1 MPRLPIR
8 YALLLAGGLICA
20 PVPTTA
26 QAETLDQLDAL
37 SDAAADEGGGIAL
50 AREQAQRGAYLE
62 ALSTL
67 ERVLGTFP
75 RSSEALLTHAIY
87 LCEIDDRQ
95 GGRIELQL
103 LRERDYTAR
112 QLSDARAIC
121 SGTNPAAGA
130 VRIPAPIPTLAPA
143 PPPAS
148 SPNSTSAAP
157 TAANTK
163 PKVN

>member
-8 YALLLAGGLICA
+8 YALLLAGALICTPA
-20 PVPTTA
+20 PTPA
-26 QAETLDQLDAL
+26 QADTLDQLDAL

-103 LRERDYTAR
+103 LRERDYDAR
-112 QLSDARAIC
+112 QLSDARDIC
-121 SGTNPAAGA
+121 SGTNPAAAA
-130 VRIPAPIPTLAPA
+130 VRIPAPMPTPAPA
-143 PPPAS
+143 NSANSAS
-148 SPNSTSAAP
+148 SASS
-157 TAANTK
+157 NTK
-163 PKVN
+163 PKAN